1 MKQMLDKIEEKI
13 LQRIDADREQIIS
26 FAEDIAAHPE
36 PGFEEIRTSQK
47 AAQFLKNLGY
57 EVTEHLVRTGV
68 RGDKKITD
76 GPNLTVIGEL
86 DAIGCKSHPMADSV
100 TGVAHA
106 CGHHAQMAGVFG
118 AALALTVPEIAEK
131 LDGQVVFFATPA
143 EEYGEIEF
151 KNQLRE
157 QGKIRYGGG
166 KCELLRIGAFD
177 DIDLCLTHHIRP
189 GNEILVGSGTGNGF
203 VMTGKEICWK
213 KENWSILSPPS
224 LRRSI
229 IWFPVECPRRSIN
242 TL

>member
-1 MKQMLDKIEEKI
+1 MLDKIEEKI

-106 CGHHAQMAGVFG
+106 CGHHAQMAAMIGC
-118 AALALTVPEIAEK
+118 AIALADSEIQKE
-131 LDGQVVFFATPA
+131 L
-143 EEYGEIEF
+143 
-151 KNQLRE
+151 
-157 QGKIRYGGG
+157 GGSF
-166 KCELLRIGAFD
+166 L
-177 DIDLCLTHHIRP
+177 
-189 GNEILVGSGTGNGF
+189 
-203 VMTGKEICWK
+203 
-213 KENWSILSPPS
+213 S
-224 LRRSI
+224 LR
-229 IWFPVECPRRSIN
+229 FPLRNILTQTREHVFARKGSNSAAARVR
-242 TL
+242 